1 MFKRISLVSAVL
13 LAFTLVPFAFA
24 AHTHLP
30 AHSTWTLNVGESDFG
45 GGVSMKSDT
54 FVLITDTDK
63 WGKWT
68 DTMVTGDGTT
78 VKSSWSGAED
88 GKPHPF
94 TGWPGATYSTDPAT
108 DVSVETFPDGTVQTC
123 DFSLSSDGKKFTNKC
138 VAKSPDGKETHQT
151 IVYDRTK

>member
-1 MFKRISLVSAVL
+1 MRRSTSRVAAVL
-13 LAFTLVPFAFA
+13 LASTFTPFAFA

-30 AHSTWTLNVGESDFG
+30 TPSTWTLNLAESDFG
-45 GGVSMKSDT
+45 GGISLKSDT
-54 FVLITDTDK
+54 FVITEDTDK

-68 DTMVTGDGTT
+68 DTAVDGNGKT

-94 TGWPGATYSTDPAT
+94 GGWAGATYSSDPAT
-108 DVSVETFPDGTVQTC
+108 DVSVEKFPDGTVQTC
-123 DFSLSSDGKKFTNKC
+123 TFSLNASKTKFTSKC
-138 VAKSPDGKETHQT
+138 AAKSPNGKVAHQT

>member
-1 MFKRISLVSAVL
+1 MLKRISLASVAL

-94 TGWPGATYSTDPAT
+94 TGMKGTYSTDPAT
-108 DVSVETFPDGTVQTC
+108 DVSVETLPDGTVQTC

-138 VAKSPDGKETHQT
+138 VAKSPDGKEAHQT

>member
-1 MFKRISLVSAVL
+1 MLKFISRASVVV
-13 LAFTLVPFAFA
+13 LAFTVAPFAFA

-30 AHSTWTLNVGESDFG
+30 AHSTWTLNLGESDFG

-68 DTMVTGDGTT
+68 DTMVGADGKT
-78 VKSSWSGAED
+78 VKSVWSGAED
-88 GKPHPF
+88 GQPHPF
-94 TGWPGATYSTDPAT
+94 TGWAGATYSTDPAS
-108 DVSVETFPDGTVQTC
+108 DVSVEKFPDGTVQTC
-123 DFSLSSDGKKFTNKC
+123 HFSLTPDSRKFTNKC
-138 VAKSPDGKETHQT
+138 VAKSPDGKEAHQT

>member
-1 MFKRISLVSAVL
+1 MRRSTSRVAALL
-13 LAFTLVPFAFA
+13 LASTLTPVAFA

-30 AHSTWTLNVGESDFG
+30 TPSTWTLNLGESDFG

-54 FVLITDTDK
+54 FVITKDTEK
-63 WGKWT
+63 WGTWT
-68 DTMVTGDGTT
+68 DTMVTGDGKT

-94 TGWPGATYSTDPAT
+94 TGWAGATYSSDPTT
-108 DVSVETFPDGTVQTC
+108 DVSVEKMPDGTVQTC
-123 DFSLSSDGKKFTNKC
+123 TFSLNPAKNGFTNKC
-138 VAKSPDGKETHQT
+138 TAKSPDGKVVQQT

>member
-1 MFKRISLVSAVL
+1 MLNYTCRVSAVV
-13 LAFTLVPFAFA
+13 LAFTLAPFAFA

-30 AHSTWTLNVGESDFG
+30 TPSTWTLNVGESDFG
-45 GGVSMKSDT
+45 GGPSMKSDT
-54 FVLITDTDK
+54 FIITTDTEK

-68 DTMVTGDGTT
+68 DTMVDADGKT

-94 TGWPGATYSTDPAT
+94 TGWNATYSSDPAT
-108 DVSVETFPDGTVQTC
+108 DVSVEKMPDGTVQTC
-123 DFSLSSDGKKFTNKC
+123 NFWLSPDKKKFTNKC
-138 VAKSPDGKETHQT
+138 VAKSPDGKEAHQT